1 MAVFFIKRRS
11 ALIAEERVKSRAVVS
26 ECWRCG
32 VFVDTPERDALELLN
47 MRTRL
52 AFCGLLFAAYALM
65 SVGCTSAPRP
75 ETTVKHFLEAF
86 NDKDLNVLLTCVDP
100 KQERMFRASLRLI
113 ERLTGGRLPV
123 EELLEL
129 VPGMYQMLQ
138 SQVSEDVNFRDVH
151 VGRGRVRGEDAEVPV
166 FLTVLARSRGLDN
179 TQQQD
184 LRFALHRYHE
194 GWRIVGIKNK

>member
-1 MAVFFIKRRS
+1 MQ
-11 ALIAEERVKSRAVVS
+11 
-26 ECWRCG
+26 
-32 VFVDTPERDALELLN
+32 
-47 MRTRL
+47 TRL
-52 AFCGLLFAAYALM
+52 VVCGCLFAVYSLM

-75 ETTVKHFLEAF
+75 ESTVKHFLQAF

-123 EELLEL
+123 EDLLEL

-151 VGRGRVRGEDAEVPV
+151 VGRGQLSGEDAEVPV
-166 FLTVLARSRGLDN
+166 SLTVWTKSRGLQN
-179 TQQQD
+179 TQQQE
-184 LRFALHRYHE
+184 LRFALRRFDV
-194 GWRIVGIKNK
+194 GWRIVGIQNK